1 MVESWQERSLTC
13 AAAAAGVASVMS
25 AVETSP
31 VRRPDRANASST
43 VSWSSP
49 GASAASD
56 GPCEMRPSIV
66 FTPVENP
73 LAVAAESDT

>member
-1 MVESWQERSLTC
+1 MRSLTWV
-13 AAAAAGVASVMS
+13 AAAAGVASVMS

-31 VRRPDRANASST
+31 VGRPLRAKASST

-49 GASAASD
+49 GASTEAD
-56 GPCEMRPSIV
+56 GPCEMRPSTV
-66 FTPVENP
+66 FWPVENP